1 MNHVFVFGA
10 GASTA
15 SANTPLGRDLVWNYH
30 PDCGLLVPINNGV
43 PDLSEENENFKNFRK
58 FLELCSSIYPEFKNL
73 PKKWDGRGEEIFH
86 LYDRIEKKHYVDE
99 LLEILHRN
107 GNKLGIELVRKLIF
121 EHLVESSIG
130 SQNLLYKKFIT
141 EILKNDSKRQ
151 VSIISFN
158 FDFLLHEDFKDDV
171 YLDYLLKFD
180 WIDSNRQRIYART
193 NPVKLIKLNG
203 SLDWGICPSCNRLY
217 LYFPHMFRHSYDD
230 KMCLLKCDEPI
241 QPFIVIPHEKY
252 KNIIKPLW
260 ASAERELKRA
270 NIVTIIG
277 YSFPEYDK
285 KVIDLFSSSLAPYAK
300 LQVVNYC
307 ERKEQED
314 GKRNAILMQYKQL
327 FPTLKTEIDIY
338 LNGFEGY
345 IDSHTN

>member
-15 SANTPLGRDLVWNYH
+15 SANTPLGRDLVWDYH
-30 PDCGLLVPINNGV
+30 PDCGLLVSINNGV

-73 PKKWDGRGEEIFH
+73 LQKWDDRGEEFFH

-107 GNKLGIELVRKLIF
+107 GNKGGIELVKKLIF

-158 FDFLLHEDFKDDV
+158 FDFLLHEDFKNDV
-171 YLDYLLKFD
+171 YFDYLLKFD
-180 WIDSNRQRIYART
+180 WIDSNRQKIYART

-217 LYFPHMFRHSYDD
+217 LFFHHMFRNSYDN
-230 KMCLLKCDEPI
+230 KKCSECGEQI
-241 QPFIVIPHEKY
+241 QPFIIIPHEIY
-252 KNIIKPLW
+252 GALIEPLW
-260 ASAERELKRA
+260 SIAEKELKRA
-270 NIVTIIG
+270 NIVTVIG

-285 KVIDLFSSSLAPYAK
+285 KVVDLFSRSIGPSTI
-300 LQVVNYC
+300 LQVVNHC
-307 ERKEQED
+307 EPNEDKSRKRD
-314 GKRNAILMQYKQL
+314 AIFMKYKKL
-327 FPTLKTEIDIY
+327 FPLLKTEIEIY
-338 LNGFEGY
+338 LDEFEGY
-345 IDSHTN
+345 IDSHTR